1 MQITCHKCGEKFV
14 CGVNKNKCWCF
25 DLPKVKIKENNACL
39 CQKCLL
45 NCINNI
51 EENSNE

>member
-1 MQITCHKCGEKFV
+1 MEIICHKCGEKFV
-14 CGVNKNKCWCF
+14 CGVNDKKCWCF
-25 DLPKVKIKENNACL
+25 DLPKAKIKKNNSCL